1 MKYPQT
7 INEEVIR
14 IKELMN
20 LNEASN
26 SSNSLFGGTSFTWGG
41 GPKDHGSRKLGNW
54 QSDNAWDIMAGE
66 GTPVY
71 ALDGGTVTKAHF
83 APYKRVIYGWQIT
96 IRGKEN
102 DIFYTHLSEKGPK
115 ITVGNKIEKGDLI
128 GIIGKPTNSWPTHVH
143 IGIGPDNKRDDIS
156 KYMSKKGD
164 ISNYVRGV
172 DSISKDSIFD
182 TFDFKSIYDKIIS
195 YLTK

>member
-7 INEEVIR
+7 VNEEVLR

-26 SSNSLFGGTSFTWGG
+26 SSNSLFGGKSFTWGG
-41 GPKDHGSRKLGNW
+41 GPSDHGSRKLGNW
-54 QSDNAWDIMAGE
+54 QSDNAWDIMASE

-71 ALDGGTVTKAHF
+71 ALDGGTVLKAHF

-96 IRGKEN
+96 IRGKDN

-115 ITVGNKIEKGDLI
+115 ITVGSKIEKGDLI
-128 GIIGKPTNSWPTHVH
+128 GIIGKPTSSWPTHVH
-143 IGIGPDNKRDDIS
+143 IGINNKTDIS
-156 KYMSKKGD
+156 KYMSKGGD
-164 ISNYVRGV
+164 LKNFIGGSTTEPHNNIFG
-172 DSISKDSIFD
+172 DLDFNSLLSKIL
-182 TFDFKSIYDKIIS
+182 S
-195 YLTK
+195 YLTS